1 MGERIALVV
10 ANLHHRDEAL
20 ARLPTAAANV
30 DLLAS
35 LLNDPEIG
43 NFDHVTVL
51 VDETAETIQAHIR
64 DFFRLRL
71 PYDLLLFYLI
81 GPGLFDQAGELYFP
95 TIDTQYEALAYT
107 AVSATYIADWM
118 DRSFSRRKMLF
129 LDSHFGRA
137 AASELVGPESA
148 AVGVAFQGNGQWRTV
163 VSRSNEITY
172 ALTAAGIAGE
182 GGDIGEAA
190 AASFTNA
197 YINGLQTGEA
207 DLNGDTLIG
216 LGELFEYISDRLAQE
231 AAAPE
236 PHIWRYGERDDLAFL
251 GRRVGKAGRPIK
263 WDLLIGGL
271 SAPLLIVLVGGRADP
286 RHAGVMALLFVAFY
300 TLLYIFLED

>member
-10 ANLHHRDEAL
+10 ANLHRRDEVL
-20 ARLPTAAANV
+20 ARLPTAETNV

-43 NFDHVTVL
+43 NFDQVTVL
-51 VDETAETIQAHIR
+51 VDETAEIIQAHIR

-71 PYDLLLFYLI
+71 PYDLLLFYII

-95 TIDTQYEALAYT
+95 TIDTQYDALAYT
-107 AVSATYIADWM
+107 AVSAAYIADWM
-118 DRSFSRRKMLF
+118 DRSFSRRKVLVMDGRL
-129 LDSHFGRA
+129 GRA
-137 AASELVGPESA
+137 ATSEVLESEIA
-148 AVGVAFQGNGQWRTV
+148 AVGAAFQGNGQWRTV
-163 VSRSNEITY
+163 VSSSNRITY
-172 ALTAAGIAGE
+172 SLTAAGVVGEIGDAG
-182 GGDIGEAA
+182 GAST
-190 AASFTNA
+190 ASFTDA

-231 AAAPE
+231 AASPE

-251 GRRVGKAGRPIK
+251 GRRVGGGKRPIK

-271 SAPLLIVLVGGRADP
+271 GAPLLIVLVGGRADP

-300 TLLYIFLED
+300 TLLYIFS